1 MTDPLDQSKTPY
13 LDAFAWYRDA
23 GYTIFHTPGHK
34 QGRGGPQ
41 ELRDKLGEQLLR
53 ADVASPGG
61 VEDTRE
67 STGLIPAAEVL
78 AAEAWGAERCFFLV
92 NGSSSGIQGMV
103 LTLAGDGQTLIVPRN
118 SHKSMLGGLIFSGAM
133 PHYVEPPVD
142 VEWGVPRNLTT
153 ESVRKALAANPD
165 AKGLFV
171 TSPTYNGFG
180 ADLEAIGAAVHETS
194 MPFIVDQAW
203 GPAFRFCSR
212 LPIDAMSAGADAAV
226 TSTHKLISGVTQSS
240 VLMANS
246 GRINVGRLNGALKMT
261 QSTSP
266 QAIIYASID
275 GARMQMA
282 TQGEA
287 LWTRAVE
294 LAEWAR
300 ERIRDIPGVRCL
312 GWECLEHDGVASF
325 DPTRLTVSGC
335 DLGHSGWELETILRD
350 DYHIAVEAADA
361 LNVVLNV
368 THGDRKED
376 LEHLVTSLR
385 DYASRHE
392 SGDTAAVAA
401 CRALIALMPPF
412 TEQLM
417 TPHSAFFSVSEA
429 LPVRDCVGRV
439 SAEIVTPY
447 PPGIPVLG
455 PGELISTDLVRY
467 LEAAADADLHVH
479 GPEDLSLRTLRVVVD

>member
-1 MTDPLDQSKTPY
+1 MTQPLDQTKTPY
-13 LDAFAWYRDA
+13 LDALAHYREA
-23 GYTIFHTPGHK
+23 GYTMFHTPGHK
-34 QGRGGPQ
+34 QGKAGPQ
-41 ELRDKLGEQLLR
+41 ELLDKLGAELLFT
-53 ADVASPGG
+53 DVASPGG
-61 VEDTRE
+61 IEDTRE
-67 STGLIPAAEVL
+67 STGLIPAAEAL

-92 NGSSSGIQGMV
+92 NGSSAGVQGLV

-118 SHKSMLGGLIFSGAM
+118 SHKSLLGGLIFSGAM
-133 PHYVEPPVD
+133 PHYIEPPVD
-142 VEWGVPRNLTT
+142 VEWGVPRNLTLD
-153 ESVRKALAANPD
+153 SVREALAACPQ
-165 AKGLFV
+165 AKALFV

-180 ADLEAIGAAVHETS
+180 AGLEAIGAEVHRAG
-194 MPFIVDQAW
+194 MPFVVDQAW
-203 GPAFRFCSR
+203 GPHFRFCSR

-240 VLMANS
+240 VLMAN
-246 GRINVGRLNGALKMT
+246 GERINLGRLNGALRMT

-266 QAIIYASID
+266 QAMIYASID

-287 LWTRAVE
+287 LWSRAVE

-300 ERIRDIPGVRCL
+300 ERIREIPGVRCL
-312 GWECLEHDGVASF
+312 GWECLEHDGIASF

-350 DYHIAVEAADA
+350 DYRIAVEAADA
-361 LNVVLNV
+361 LNVILNV

-376 LEHLVTSLR
+376 VEHLVSALR
-385 DYASRHE
+385 DYSARHE
-392 SGDTAAVAA
+392 SGDTASVAA

-412 TEQLM
+412 TRQVM
-417 TPHSAFFSVSEA
+417 TPHGAFFSASDA

-455 PGELISTDLVRY
+455 PGELISAELVRY
-467 LEAAADADLHVH
+467 LEAAADAHLHVH
-479 GPEDLSLRTLRVVVD
+479 GPEDLDLRTLRVVVE